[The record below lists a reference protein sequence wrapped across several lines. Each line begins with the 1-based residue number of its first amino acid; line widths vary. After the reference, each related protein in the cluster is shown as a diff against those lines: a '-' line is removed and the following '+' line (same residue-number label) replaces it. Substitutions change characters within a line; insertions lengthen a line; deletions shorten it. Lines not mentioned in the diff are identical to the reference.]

1 MDGLLKLSLA
11 RENAFTPLI
20 LTLKQNE
27 ADWGWTQLGPLP
39 PWPSG
44 IFSRYWLG
52 QPMPCSL
59 NPQLSTFWN
68 VSALSLYPF
77 FPEQSASSFLFRR
90 KVDDETIDP
99 EKWLDLTKVI
109 TEGHDQAKKSMRST
123 LEFASLSSLQRLF
136 WLMILAAG
144 RQVQYPGWWEQGLQ
158 SLWALT
164 PPLLPAFSSL
174 QAQWLYFS
182 PLRDGKCCSIPL
194 WWFKS
199 VMCLFLFPL
208 YIQLSPFSGL
218 LLHSFP

>member
-1 MDGLLKLSLA
+1 MNTAWAPACLALRDILAVLAGTAHALLPESTALNILECFCLK
-11 RENAFTPLI
+11 PL
-20 LTLKQNE
+20 
-27 ADWGWTQLGPLP
+27 
-39 PWPSG
+39 
-44 IFSRYWLG
+44 
-52 QPMPCSL
+52 
-59 NPQLSTFWN
+59 
-68 VSALSLYPF
+68 
-77 FPEQSASSFLFRR
+77 SFLPWAKCFVIPLLEEGRWWNH
-90 KVDDETIDP
+90 DP
-99 EKWLDLTKVI
+99 EKWPDLTKVT

-136 WLMILAAG
+136 WLMILAAE

-164 PPLLPAFSSL
+164 PPLLLAFSSL

-182 PLRDGKCCSIPL
+182 SLRDGKCCSIPL